1 MSTTRGFVIGA
12 EEVEAQ
18 DGSTPRQGS
27 FHGKSSGNRRRLR
40 AC

>member
-18 DGSTPRQGS
+18 DGSTSQTGILSREI
-27 FHGKSSGNRRRLR
+27 
-40 AC
+40 